1 AVKATRPPLSELQSK
16 PAAAQSTVPQEL
28 PEELL
33 QFREHIDSI
42 DAEILSALARR
53 FEVTV
58 RVGQLKA
65 QHGLDSVDPV
75 REQEKL
81 QRLRALAEQ
90 KGLDSNLVHE
100 LFQRVFNE
108 VVKNHRQ
115 LLAAAQQ
122 ASK

>member
-1 AVKATRPPLSELQSK
+1 MNATRPPLSK
-16 PAAAQSTVPQEL
+16 PAATNLDGSAASSSV

-33 QFREHIDSI
+33 QFRDRIDGI
-42 DAEILSALARR
+42 DEEILSALARR

-65 QHGLDSVDPV
+65 QHGLESVDPV

-81 QRLRALAEQ
+81 QRLRASAEA

-115 LLAAAQQ
+115 LLAAAQKR
-122 ASK
+122 AK

>member
-1 AVKATRPPLSELQSK
+1 MSK
-16 PAAAQSTVPQEL
+16 PAVTQSAVPQEL
-28 PEELL
+28 L
-33 QFREHIDSI
+33 QYRERIDNI
-42 DAEILSALARR
+42 DEEILTALARR

-81 QRLRALAEQ
+81 QRLCASAEQ
-90 KGLDSNLVHE
+90 KGLDSKLVHE

-115 LLAAAQQ
+115 LLAAAQKGQ
-122 ASK
+122 N

>member
-1 AVKATRPPLSELQSK
+1 MSK
-16 PAAAQSTVPQEL
+16 PAVTQSAVPR
-28 PEELL
+28 ELL
-33 QFREHIDSI
+33 EFRDRIDNI
-42 DAEILSALARR
+42 DEEILSALARR

-81 QRLRALAEQ
+81 QRLRASAEQ
-90 KGLDSNLVHE
+90 KGLDSNLVQE
-100 LFQRVFNE
+100 VFQRVFNE

-115 LLAAAQQ
+115 LLAAAQK
-122 ASK
+122 SRE